1 MTIIDSIKRVNQFM
15 SSIREVLPGREY
27 FIPETTKKLDPLNI
41 NYSLFLSNILA
52 MPQPIGKAIYKGIT
66 GISPLIANEI
76 CYRASIDA
84 GESTSILNEDTG
96 FHLYRNFDRLIQ
108 NVKDNEFSPHIII
121 GERGPVEFSSIP
133 LKSYLKTGYEIKN
146 FSTASAMLESYY
158 AGKCCIKNASKVSR
172 SS

>member
-66 GISPLIANEI
+66 GISPLSPMKFAIGHQLTQGNLPRFLMRI
-76 CYRASIDA
+76 PVFIFI
-84 GESTSILNEDTG
+84 GILIGLYKTLRIMN
-96 FHLYRNFDRLIQ
+96 FHLI
-108 NVKDNEFSPHIII
+108 
-121 GERGPVEFSSIP
+121 
-133 LKSYLKTGYEIKN
+133 
-146 FSTASAMLESYY
+146 
-158 AGKCCIKNASKVSR
+158 
-172 SS
+172 